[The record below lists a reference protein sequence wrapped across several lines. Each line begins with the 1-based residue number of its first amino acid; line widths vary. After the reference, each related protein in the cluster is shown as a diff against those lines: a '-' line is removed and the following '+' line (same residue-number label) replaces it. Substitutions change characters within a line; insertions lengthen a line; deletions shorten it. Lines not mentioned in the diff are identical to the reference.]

1 MFRLWCLV
9 EDDLLADGASYRLTN
24 TGQGLQRVQAAPRAS
39 RAMHGLVSRVQARLG
54 SWVGSSVV
62 HMGDHNVPN
71 GLLFISKYCQ
81 VPQILNP
88 VGLAID
94 ALPAAARA
102 DPHLASY
109 VDAVFGS
116 NPAAATA
123 ILADFFRPVFVGS
136 GGGGCFEAR
145 TLAPWH
151 PSPPLGHG
159 RANAFRPIAVPPQHP
174 TPNPPPPSGTRST
187 APVPTTFST
196 QVRASTAAS
205 RPPGTGAAKSRRRR
219 TTTCSRCAASPG
231 LTASGR
237 TDLARLAGR
246 VGRRR
251 PTRLLPCDL
260 QPDTHHRET
269 HPHTRAPF
277 LGRPPHAD
285 LRPRLFPAA
294 DGACAAPRTTLPCHR
309 ATTDAAACPP
319 LGRKELYDRM
329 MAQGPACSVQ
339 RRERQRRGK
348 ASPSCGGRGA
358 ARLRQKLACAP
369 GNVAL
374 FGPGQPHARPPR
386 AVRRGA
392 CPGDGGQVDA
402 ASGVSHPGGWRSAPA
417 GGPGALA
424 RARPPT
430 ASLSPLTLH
439 PTSSPFP
446 APTTPMRARRRLA
459 RPHRRTGSPPDGTQ
473 RRRAE
478 GMGAGRPGA
487 GAVGVGCVVQR
498 WVEARGSGHEK
509 ACNDQHDFV
518 AGPAPPFPRPTLQV
532 GTGRAAY
539 RKARTAVRSWAHA
552 DVGWVTTNRP
562 PLNPG
567 AKLCIAARALGPW
580 PPASPWMANPL
591 RVAYVGDERRRAPGE
606 AQAFA
611 LAATTLGGHALAGEE
626 RFRVALR
633 DDGSVWYEVYSFAR
647 PATLA
652 SALTY
657 PLVAALQRQFRRDSA
672 AAVARAVAGG

>member
-231 LTASGR
+231 LTASGP

-246 VGRRR
+246 VGRRGGR
-251 PTRLLPCDL
+251 AGPRAFYPAPCNR
-260 QPDTHHRET
+260 THTTAKRT
-269 HPHTRAPF
+269 HTRA
-277 LGRPPHAD
+277 RPSWAIHPTPLCVPVFSRPRTVRA
-285 LRPRLFPAA
+285 LRPERR
-294 DGACAAPRTTLPCHR
+294 CR
-309 ATTDAAACPP
+309 AT
-319 LGRKELYDRM
+319 
-329 MAQGPACSVQ
+329 VQ
-339 RRERQRRGK
+339 
-348 ASPSCGGRGA
+348 
-358 ARLRQKLACAP
+358 
-369 GNVAL
+369 
-374 FGPGQPHARPPR
+374 
-386 AVRRGA
+386 
-392 CPGDGGQVDA
+392 
-402 ASGVSHPGGWRSAPA
+402 
-417 GGPGALA
+417 
-424 RARPPT
+424 
-430 ASLSPLTLH
+430 PLT
-439 PTSSPFP
+439 PRP
-446 APTTPMRARRRLA
+446 ARRW
-459 RPHRRTGSPPDGTQ
+459 
-473 RRRAE
+473 
-478 GMGAGRPGA
+478 AGRS
-487 GAVGVGCVVQR
+487 CMT
-498 WVEARGSGHEK
+498 E
-509 ACNDQHDFV
+509 
-518 AGPAPPFPRPTLQV
+518 
-532 GTGRAAY
+532 
-539 RKARTAVRSWAHA
+539 
-552 DVGWVTTNRP
+552 
-562 PLNPG
+562 
-567 AKLCIAARALGPW
+567 
-580 PPASPWMANPL
+580 
-591 RVAYVGDERRRAPGE
+591 
-606 AQAFA
+606 
-611 LAATTLGGHALAGEE
+611 
-626 RFRVALR
+626 
-633 DDGSVWYEVYSFAR
+633 
-647 PATLA
+647 
-652 SALTY
+652 
-657 PLVAALQRQFRRDSA
+657 
-672 AAVARAVAGG
+672 